1 MATGLHLRR
10 QSVPRL
16 RIAQDETIPE
26 SPSSRPQR
34 PRIVR
39 NLVATKIICRNNDRL
54 DVEILKTTW
63 HPGGPKQVKT
73 NLGVQQHRVATA
85 PEHEVSEAPDSRPQK
100 LAHDVGAVA
109 QNWQHVGPNGPPFDS
124 RGIGGA
130 DDSAHRRAG
139 DWLRGESPLRLRLL
153 APRHGQFLVRHRLQA
168 RSLPSADEHL
178 VCDRGFRPQRL
189 LFAFSAYRPPTNIA
203 SAESLRPFYAIHGP
217 VCSPLRFSNIAAE
230 RSNR

>member
-1 MATGLHLRR
+1 MSRSSKRLGIPEGQNKSRQISGSSSTGL
-10 QSVPRL
+10 P
-16 RIAQDETIPE
+16 
-26 SPSSRPQR
+26 R
-34 PRIVR
+34 PRSTR
-39 NLVATKIICRNNDRL
+39 SAK
-54 DVEILKTTW
+54 
-63 HPGGPKQVKT
+63 
-73 NLGVQQHRVATA
+73 
-85 PEHEVSEAPDSRPQK
+85 RPQK